1 VARGCSVDAERG
13 IPFLAFDPAAQEFFD
28 EWRIKLEQR
37 LRSGQDSSLITC
49 HLAKYRSLMPSLALV
64 FHLIDSHAQTA
75 LEPVSLRAA
84 RDAAAWCVL
93 LEAHARRIYQS
104 AMDGDLDAAV
114 HLGERIK
121 TSLPNPFT
129 YRTVFHKG
137 WSGLTTAEEV
147 RQAVGILQDRGWV
160 KTVEVPSSNTKGGRP
175 AELVWI
181 HPKLSK
187 PQVPGTFQVDQGHT
201 SPTVRGYDRIPGHV
215 VGPSK
220 TSKTGFGGFGGAG
233 AW

>member
-1 VARGCSVDAERG
+1 VSGFFG
-13 IPFLAFDPAAQEFFD
+13 FDPAAQDYFD
-28 EWRIKLEQR
+28 EWRIELELR
-37 LRSGQDSSLITC
+37 LRSGRESSLIAC
-49 HLAKYRSLMPSLALV
+49 HLAKYRSVMPSLALV
-64 FHLIDSHAQTA
+64 FHLVDSHSQAV
-75 LEPVSLRAA
+75 LEPVSFSAA
-84 RDAAAWCVL
+84 RAAAWCEL

-147 RQAVGILQDRGWV
+147 RQAIGILQDRGWV
-160 KTVEVPSSNTKGGRP
+160 KTVEVPSGNTKGGRP

-187 PQVPGTFQVDQGHT
+187 PQVPGIFQVN
-201 SPTVRGYDRIPGHV
+201 
-215 VGPSK
+215 
-220 TSKTGFGGFGGAG
+220 
-233 AW
+233 